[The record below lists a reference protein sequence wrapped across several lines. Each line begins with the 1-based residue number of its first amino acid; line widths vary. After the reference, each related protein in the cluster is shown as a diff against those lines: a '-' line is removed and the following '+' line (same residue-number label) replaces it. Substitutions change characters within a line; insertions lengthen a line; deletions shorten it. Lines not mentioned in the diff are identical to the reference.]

1 MTKSYRRLSTKY
13 VFLLFLFQ
21 SFSVYAQRPREIKE
35 STTIFD
41 ERLDKSFK
49 DGEAGFARHVGL
61 TLVYPLEART
71 NGVMGLSVF
80 SFKVGCDNKPYG
92 FNFRTKLGFGIE
104 QEIERVIK
112 KTKGDWLACS
122 ERDTLGSINY
132 RIAFTINNLY
142 DSEDAFLQLSAN
154 GDFPGVS
161 DATVIE
167 DLKIATKK
175 NHIEETKKALTRLF
189 MRFPFNQEYRK
200 QLVELNKN
208 GMKR

>member
-1 MTKSYRRLSTKY
+1 MTKPYGRLLTKY
-13 VFLLFLFQ
+13 VFLLFLCQ
-21 SFSVYAQRPREIKE
+21 SFSVYAQRPKMIKE

-49 DGEAGFARHVGL
+49 NGEAGFARHVGL

-80 SFKVGCDNKPYG
+80 SFKVGCDNRPYG

-122 ERDTLGSINY
+122 ERDTLGPMNY

-142 DSEDAFLQLSAN
+142 DSDDAFLQVSAN

-161 DATVIE
+161 DATLLE
-167 DLKIATKK
+167 DLKIAINK
-175 NHIEETKKALTRLF
+175 NDPEETKIALTRLF

-200 QLVELNKN
+200 QLVELNKK
-208 GMKR
+208 G

>member
-1 MTKSYRRLSTKY
+1 M
-13 VFLLFLFQ
+13 
-21 SFSVYAQRPREIKE
+21 YAQRPREIKE

-80 SFKVGCDNKPYG
+80 SFKVGCDNRPYA

-122 ERDTLGSINY
+122 ERDTLGPINY

-154 GDFPGVS
+154 GDFPQEFGRYSSRSGLSPSQRTRVS
-161 DATVIE
+161 SR
-167 DLKIATKK
+167 KIS
-175 NHIEETKKALTRLF
+175 LSS
-189 MRFPFNQEYRK
+189 RFRRGRWFPPGNRSTAP
-200 QLVELNKN
+200 LP
-208 GMKR
+208 